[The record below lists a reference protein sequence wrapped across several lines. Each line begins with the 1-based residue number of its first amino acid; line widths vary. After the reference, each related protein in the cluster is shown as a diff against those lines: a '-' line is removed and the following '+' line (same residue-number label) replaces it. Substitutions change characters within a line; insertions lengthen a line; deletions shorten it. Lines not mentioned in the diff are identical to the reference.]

1 MTRSK
6 RRQSNGKH
14 CNVNP
19 CNFGLVVNRFR
30 NPVNR
35 KGKVMNQTVDFVN
48 ASDFFDAIELGS
60 AESGEF
66 LEQFTYGDSLTD
78 FTLIARTTF
87 LQRLTKFIGDCEDIY
102 EKDVMMQS
110 LKEFTF
116 GLLGGIKHVNI
127 EG

>member
-1 MTRSK
+1 MAE
-6 RRQSNGKH
+6 
-14 CNVNP
+14 
-19 CNFGLVVNRFR
+19 
-30 NPVNR
+30 
-35 KGKVMNQTVDFVN
+35 TVYFVN
-48 ASDFFDAIELGS
+48 ASDVFEAIELGDF
-60 AESGEF
+60 EQGQF
-66 LEQFTYGDSLTD
+66 LDQFTYGDSLTD

-87 LQRLTKFIGDCEDIY
+87 LQRLTKFIGECEDIY